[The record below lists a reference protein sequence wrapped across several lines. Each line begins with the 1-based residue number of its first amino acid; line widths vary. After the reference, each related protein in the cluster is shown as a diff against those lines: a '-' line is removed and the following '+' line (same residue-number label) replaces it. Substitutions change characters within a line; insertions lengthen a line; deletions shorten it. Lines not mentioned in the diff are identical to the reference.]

1 MFIPKEL
8 ITYIL
13 GFITFP
19 MVCYLVYIIK
29 YKGKDDED
37 GHNH

>member
-19 MVCYLVYIIK
+19 IVCYVIYIIK
-29 YKGKDDED
+29 YKGKGDDHD
-37 GHNH
+37 SNN

>member
-19 MVCYLVYIIK
+19 MVCYVVYIIK
-29 YKGKDDED
+29 YKGKDDKD

>member
-19 MVCYLVYIIK
+19 IVCYVVYIIK
-29 YKGKDDED
+29 YKGKGDED